1 MGVYGE
7 TAEPLS
13 GVQESLYAGGERIY
27 SGDETSFTTSR
38 SRFRQSGNC
47 SRRSLRRRSGST
59 PWITNFT
66 VTCSRRSLMFS
77 IRRSMWR
84 SPEKGEPDEHAGPAG
99 CDFQPGKATK
109 FENCVADVNIP
120 LGEVFTS
127 PKLAGTNG
135 ILNVGTVYIGDIQ
148 YRNLRMEFKDGR
160 VVSAVCDNFV
170 ENGVIDQEAGHRLI
184 VQGIMNGH
192 ETAPLGEFAIGT
204 NTTAYA
210 MAEEVW
216 NSGPSAR
223 SLSSRRWDRTLQL
236 ATPATAGLRTAR
248 CTIRTARR

>member
-1 MGVYGE
+1 MPVVNEYI
-7 TAEPLS
+7 P
-13 GVQESLYAGGERIY
+13 
-27 SGDETSFTTSR
+27 GDETSFTIIAFPVPAIGEVFPEIFKETIR
-38 SRFRQSGNC
+38 INTLDYELYRDMQQKIIDV
-47 SRRSLRRRSGST
+47 LDT
-59 PWITNFT
+59 AEYVEITGKGENQT
-66 VTCSRRSLMFS
+66 NMQVQLAAISN
-77 IRRSMWR
+77 
-84 SPEKGEPDEHAGPAG
+84 PEK
-99 CDFQPGKATK
+99 QTK

-192 ETAPLGEFAIGT
+192 ETL
-204 NTTAYA
+204 
-210 MAEEVW
+210 
-216 NSGPSAR
+216 PSASLPSERTRRPTPWRRSLEFWTVCR

>member
-13 GVQESLYAGGERIY
+13 GVQESLYDGGERIY
-27 SGDETSFTTSR
+27 SGDETSFTIIAFPVLAIGEQFTKIFKETIR
-38 SRFRQSGNC
+38 INTLDYELYRDMRQKIIDVLDTAEYVEVIGKGENQ
-47 SRRSLRRRSGST
+47 
-59 PWITNFT
+59 TNMQ
-66 VTCSRRSLMFS
+66 VQLAALSN
-77 IRRSMWR
+77 
-84 SPEKGEPDEHAGPAG
+84 PEK
-99 CDFQPGKATK
+99 QTK

-170 ENGVIDQEAGHRLI
+170 ENG
-184 VQGIMNGH
+184 
-192 ETAPLGEFAIGT
+192 
-204 NTTAYA
+204 
-210 MAEEVW
+210 
-216 NSGPSAR
+216 
-223 SLSSRRWDRTLQL
+223 
-236 ATPATAGLRTAR
+236 
-248 CTIRTARR
+248 